1 MIGWQ
6 IMKNAIKY
14 VYDVNP
20 FYVHWKGIFALNAGT
35 SWNYV
40 TQAE

>member
-1 MIGWQ
+1 
-6 IMKNAIKY
+6 MKNAIKY
-14 VYDVNP
+14 VYDVNR
-20 FYVHWKGIFALNAGT
+20 FMFIGKGIFALNAGT

>member
-1 MIGWQ
+1 MFMMSIRFMFIG
-6 IMKNAIKY
+6 K
-14 VYDVNP
+14 D
-20 FYVHWKGIFALNAGT
+20 IFALNAGT